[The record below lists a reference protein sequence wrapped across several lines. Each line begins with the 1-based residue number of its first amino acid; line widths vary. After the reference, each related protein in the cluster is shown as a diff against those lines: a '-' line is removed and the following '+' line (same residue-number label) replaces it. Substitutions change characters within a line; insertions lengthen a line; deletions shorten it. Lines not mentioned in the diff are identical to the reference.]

1 MKIEG
6 LPVIDVDESE
16 KITVAVRADDL
27 LEGDTANPDQH
38 PIAIALRRTADT
50 SEPTSLEGSSM
61 SAAAKATEVRHP
73 ATRMYSSRLPPS
85 EKLTPDEAQ
94 AALDAL
100 AAHKAEATELLKLR
114 RALAKV
120 EGWCGEVR

>member
-1 MKIEG
+1 M
-6 LPVIDVDESE
+6 PNNYFDVLASLARGAAMGARNYSHCASNR
-16 KITVAVRADDL
+16 IPNRRL
-27 LEGDTANPDQH
+27 
-38 PIAIALRRTADT
+38 ALTADT

-85 EKLTPDEAQ
+85 EKLKPDEAQ

-100 AAHKAEATELLKLR
+100 AAHKAPVSATEATELLKLR
-114 RALAKV
+114 LALQAKV
-120 EGWCGEVR
+120 